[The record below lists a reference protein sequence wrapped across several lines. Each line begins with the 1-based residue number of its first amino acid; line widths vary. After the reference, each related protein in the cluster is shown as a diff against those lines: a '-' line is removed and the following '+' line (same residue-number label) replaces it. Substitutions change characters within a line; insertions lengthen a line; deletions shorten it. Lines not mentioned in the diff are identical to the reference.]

1 MTSTLRTTF
10 SLDIPS
16 DGSPAFQVDVKGS
29 SIFPTS
35 RTASNA
41 GGLEWKVRLCLLV
54 AVGESTSRTDGNGVR
69 LKNLVRDGAKG
80 EWGSSW
86 KASNTIAP
94 MERPD
99 PQAAVNGKEEP
110 PTPSTA
116 RSWVTF
122 LTTNLL
128 GVSEIGYHDGDEDID
143 EEEEEAKREEGEVY
157 GSEEEW
163 KELKVEM
170 VECEVPIKVWPGNT
184 AFKATEVV
192 FEV

>member
-1 MTSTLRTTF
+1 M
-10 SLDIPS
+10 
-16 DGSPAFQVDVKGS
+16 DVKGS
-29 SIFPTS
+29 SIFPAS
-35 RTASNA
+35 RSSNNP

-54 AVGESTSRTDGNGVR
+54 SVGSSTSRTDGNGVR
-69 LKNLVRDGAKG
+69 LKNLVNDGANG

-99 PQAAVNGKEEP
+99 LEAAADGNGKDDP

-116 RSWVTF
+116 RSWMSF
-122 LTTNLL
+122 FTTNLL
-128 GVSEIGYHDGDEDID
+128 GASDIGYHDGDEDID
-143 EEEEEAKREEGEVY
+143 EEEEEAKRVREDAY
-157 GSEEEW
+157 GGEEEW
-163 KELKVEM
+163 KELRVEM

>member
-1 MTSTLRTTF
+1 MGIILEGIEYNRTL
-10 SLDIPS
+10 
-16 DGSPAFQVDVKGS
+16 
-29 SIFPTS
+29 
-35 RTASNA
+35 
-41 GGLEWKVRLCLLV
+41 
-54 AVGESTSRTDGNGVR
+54 
-69 LKNLVRDGAKG
+69 
-80 EWGSSW
+80 
-86 KASNTIAP
+86 
-94 MERPD
+94 ERPD

-110 PTPSTA
+110 PAPSTA
-116 RSWVTF
+116 RSWVSF